1 MENLWNDVVTWDRL
15 EQRFKDRGV
24 SHVEVKFLSRNH
36 NSKNQIAGLGGD
48 LAALGHLFQG
58 PVTRHQP
65 RSRKP
70 KAGSPIYRTF
80 VPWVWFHETG
90 VSPAPETKLIYYPQY
105 PEVRL
110 SGFLENSPRSPKEL
124 LALTTDP
131 ASRGQE
137 AGRCLVFGPGKD
149 RKVYAAVVSRYSPA
163 AQYLEKFNNGRGRLV
178 PLSLRADE
186 ATTRQVLF
194 RQLRKIHDKQWVEA
208 YRLQRD
214 GTRLACD
221 APNCHGVTLES
232 ELGITANG
240 LAQPDYLDWE
250 IKAHRVNHLNAH
262 LSSTITLLTPN
273 PDSGEAKDRGTTWLT
288 QSYGKLHS
296 TGTRWDL
303 SGIHKAGQ
311 VHPKTQLEFG
321 LVGYDSSTK
330 TIVDDGYLY
339 FRDPRKDL
347 DLGRWSF
354 AKLLTHWQTKHAKA
368 IFVPCIAKETK
379 PREYRYGTKIHVGE
393 GTSFLHFLGA
403 IANGSVVLDP
413 GLNTKMTD
421 SNVWK
426 SHTRYQFR
434 SSLTKAGDLYKS
446 FEKVDLP

>member
-1 MENLWNDVVTWDRL
+1 MTWDRL
-15 EQRFKDRGV
+15 EQLFRDRGV

-58 PVTRHQP
+58 PVTNHQP
-65 RSRKP
+65 RSGKP
-70 KAGSPIYRTF
+70 KAGKPIYRTYL
-80 VPWVWFHETG
+80 PWVWLHESG

-110 SGFLENSPRSPKEL
+110 SGFLEDSPHSPKEL
-124 LALTTDP
+124 LAFSSDP

-137 AGRCLVFGPGKD
+137 VGRCLVFGPAKD

-163 AQYLEKFNNGRGRLV
+163 AKYLEAFNDGRGRLV
-178 PLSLRADE
+178 PLSLREDKAN
-186 ATTRQVLF
+186 TREVLF
-194 RQLRKIHDKQWVEA
+194 RELRRIHDKQWIEA

-214 GTRLACD
+214 GTHLAYE
-221 APNCHGVTLES
+221 APNAHGVTLES

-250 IKAHRVNHLNAH
+250 IKAHRVKHLNAH
-262 LSSTITLLTPN
+262 LSSRITLLTPN
-273 PDSGEAKDRGTTWLT
+273 PDGGEAKDKGTTWLT
-288 QSYGKLHS
+288 QTYGKLDS
-296 TGTRWDL
+296 SRKRWDL
-303 SGIHKAGQ
+303 SGIHKSGQ

-321 LVGYDSSTK
+321 IVGFDATTK

-339 FRDPRKDL
+339 FRDPQREL

-354 AKLLTHWQTKHAKA
+354 AKLLTHWQTKHSKA
-368 IFVPCIAKETK
+368 IFVPCIANETK
-379 PREYRYGTKIHVGE
+379 PRKYSFGTKIHVGE
-393 GTSFLHFLGA
+393 GTSFLHFLNA

-413 GLNTKMTD
+413 GLNTKMTEA
-421 SNVWK
+421 NTWK
-426 SHTRYQFR
+426 HHTRYQFR
-434 SSLTKAGDLYKS
+434 SSLGNARDLYKS